1 MDAPCSQNCA
11 ALARSL
17 SCNTQLQALA
27 LLSAVRAWW
36 ARVTR
41 YAVEKQPR
49 TRPVVA
55 VNAGDA
61 FGHSRALRGATVGR
75 CWETT
80 AAGAAVTLR
89 ALREWSVVRAARV
102 FGTLVVEAW
111 RRGRGRVEQP
121 PVEAFATRRA
131 ELRTPALGSA

>member
-1 MDAPCSQNCA
+1 MTCD
-11 ALARSL
+11 
-17 SCNTQLQALA
+17 
-27 LLSAVRAWW
+27 
-36 ARVTR
+36 
-41 YAVEKQPR
+41 AVEAQPR
-49 TRPVVA
+49 ERPVAA

-61 FGHSRALRGATVGR
+61 FGHSRALHSGVMGR

-111 RRGRGRVEQP
+111 RQGRGRVLEH
-121 PVEAFATRRA
+121 PVEACATVSSRVADTGARVCV
-131 ELRTPALGSA
+131 R

>member
-1 MDAPCSQNCA
+1 MTCYVIETQPQNG
-11 ALARSL
+11 LSL
-17 SCNTQLQALA
+17 L
-27 LLSAVRAWW
+27 
-36 ARVTR
+36 
-41 YAVEKQPR
+41 
-49 TRPVVA
+49 

-61 FGHSRALRGATVGR
+61 FGHSRALHRGAVGR

-102 FGTLVVEAW
+102 FGALVGEAW

-121 PVEAFATRRA
+121 PVEACATRRA
-131 ELRTPALGSA
+131 E

>member
-1 MDAPCSQNCA
+1 MTCYVIETQPQNG
-11 ALARSL
+11 LSL
-17 SCNTQLQALA
+17 L
-27 LLSAVRAWW
+27 
-36 ARVTR
+36 
-41 YAVEKQPR
+41 
-49 TRPVVA
+49 

-61 FGHSRALRGATVGR
+61 FGYSRPLRRGAVGR

>member
-1 MDAPCSQNCA
+1 MTCYVIETQPQNG
-11 ALARSL
+11 LSL
-17 SCNTQLQALA
+17 L
-27 LLSAVRAWW
+27 
-36 ARVTR
+36 
-41 YAVEKQPR
+41 
-49 TRPVVA
+49 

-61 FGHSRALRGATVGR
+61 FGHSRALHRGAVGR

-111 RRGRGRVEQP
+111 RRGRGRVLEH
-121 PVEAFATRRA
+121 PVGACATVSSRVADAGAR
-131 ELRTPALGSA
+131 LCVRY

>member
-1 MDAPCSQNCA
+1 MTCYVIETQPQNG
-11 ALARSL
+11 LSL
-17 SCNTQLQALA
+17 L
-27 LLSAVRAWW
+27 
-36 ARVTR
+36 
-41 YAVEKQPR
+41 
-49 TRPVVA
+49 

-61 FGHSRALRGATVGR
+61 FGDSRALHRGAVGR

-111 RRGRGRVEQP
+111 RRGRGRVLEH
-121 PVEAFATRRA
+121 PVAAHATVSSRVADAGARVCV
-131 ELRTPALGSA
+131 R